1 MAPVIGF
8 RDTHF
13 VALTVK
19 HFNADSDSN
28 QTVAILEMG
37 MNGLRET
44 FMNQLTGKRV
54 REVPQLNSITRRGV
68 HSIESTMNAVS
79 PSAHPEFSENYFGS
93 SNVNTPTLIAKVQSN
108 SGGISLY
115 H

>member
-1 MAPVIGF
+1 MAILETAIDGHVNRVTCIIGQVRCRQKTLESILASVIGF

-13 VALTVK
+13 VALTVE

-44 FMNQLTGKRV
+44 FMNQLLGKRV
-54 REVPQLNSITRRGV
+54 REVL
-68 HSIESTMNAVS
+68 
-79 PSAHPEFSENYFGS
+79 AHN
-93 SNVNTPTLIAKVQSN
+93 
-108 SGGISLY
+108 
-115 H
+115 